1 MKKLIALIVTV
12 ALVFTISVP
21 VAFAAH
27 FTVPQTSS
35 TQLSGL
41 QSYSLSDLYK
51 MFKQYHKD
59 KSKRTAILKQILEKK
74 KSAAK
79 SHSNNMMLVFVNGDE
94 MITDVPPVVKY
105 NRTLIPVRA
114 LMTALGAQVT
124 WDQTTKT
131 VTVTKGDIKIV
142 LKLDSNI
149 VLVNGKEVKI
159 DAPASSY
166 NGRTVI
172 PLRFIAEQFGQNVE
186 WDSSTGSIIIE
197 DKDLNNTTP
206 ASAIIN
212 DNTTGTGLGQ
222 FNYQGSWS
230 YGQQQGAY
238 NTDDHWSNQTDAY
251 YQVLFQGTQIK
262 VYAALDPSHG
272 VAGISVDGSAES
284 LVDLYS
290 ATRTDNVVIYT
301 SPVLTSGQHVLKVRV
316 TGTKSSVSTGTNVSV
331 DRAEVISSTVAP
343 VITNIA
349 LNKASAASS
358 AYDTTMTSDK
368 AFDGKTDTRWS
379 SQYTDDQWIA
389 VDLGQV
395 QSIGKVKLSWETAY
409 AKAYKVLVSD
419 DNTNWSEVYNTT
431 AGDGGIDE
439 ITFNPVNAR
448 YVKVQGTQRATNYG
462 YSLLEFEVYSK

>member
-12 ALVFTISVP
+12 VLVITVSVP
-21 VAFAAH
+21 AAFAH
-27 FTVPQTSS
+27 SVTVPQSN

-41 QSYSLSDLYK
+41 NVYSLSDLYK

-74 KSAAK
+74 KSASK
-79 SHSNNMMLVFVNGDE
+79 SNSKNMMLVFVNGEE
-94 MITDVPPVVKY
+94 MVTDVPPVVKY
-105 NRTLIPVRA
+105 NTTLIPVRA

-124 WDQTTKT
+124 WDQATKT
-131 VTVTKGDIKIV
+131 VTVTKGGIKIV
-142 LKLDSNI
+142 LKLDSDI

-159 DAPASSY
+159 GVPASNC

-197 DKDLNNTTP
+197 DKDQNNTTP
-206 ASAIIN
+206 SSVFIN
-212 DNTTGTGLGQ
+212 DNTTGTGLSQ
-222 FNYQGSWS
+222 FNYQGAWS

-262 VYAALDPSHG
+262 VYAALDPTHG
-272 VAGISVDGSAES
+272 IAGISIDGSAES

-290 ATRTDNVVIYT
+290 ATRTNNVVIYT
-301 SPVLTSGQHVLKVRV
+301 SPVLASGQHVLKVRV
-316 TGTKSSVSTGTNVSV
+316 TGTKSSAATGTNVNADKVEIINNTS
-331 DRAEVISSTVAP
+331 AP
-343 VITNIA
+343 VITNLAI
-349 LNKASAASS
+349 NKASAASS
-358 AYDTTMTSDK
+358 VFDTTMTSDK

-379 SQYTDDQWIA
+379 SQFTDNQWIA

-409 AKAYKVLVSD
+409 AKAYKVLVSA
-419 DNTNWSEVYNTT
+419 DNIYWTEVYNTT
-431 AGDGGIDE
+431 AGDGGVDE

-448 YVKVQGTQRATNYG
+448 YVKVQGVQRATNYG